1 MFKRIMLGVTFA
13 LLLGFITFTVTQAQ
27 TVPEAYGSDDCGEC
41 HETVTTQ
48 WGNSAHGHASIVEAF
63 QSAWVEQG
71 SPPECLSCHTTGFDP
86 ATGTYEKEGVGCATC
101 HPSDPAEHPQKI
113 MQTDISSRL
122 CGQCHVDTFA
132 EWETSQHGQE
142 ELSCARCHN
151 PHTNELK
158 AGSMQDTCRTC
169 HKEETHFFNYTA
181 HADEGLLCT
190 DCHLE
195 TKSDPL
201 GNGHSQ
207 IAHTF
212 SVGSDTCTACHSQE
226 MHEPQEPAA
235 TTNNAEALQAGF
247 LGPGSF
253 GTAAGQMEVSAES
266 PCLFDE
272 DEVVMEAGFLS
283 SNGSADGTIVPE
295 PTGSSSYNF
304 VILASL
310 IGMAFGLVG
319 SPWLEK
325 WQDRLR
331 DQRDGG
337 SNEQ

>member
-1 MFKRIMLGVTFA
+1 MFKRIIIGVTFA
-13 LLLGFITFTVTQAQ
+13 LLLGFITFAVTQAQ
-27 TVPEAYGSDDCGEC
+27 TVPEAYGSEDCGDC
-41 HETVTTQ
+41 HEAVTIQ
-48 WGNSAHGHASIVEAF
+48 WENSAHGHASVVETF
-63 QSAWVEQG
+63 LTAWAEQG
-71 SPPECLSCHTTGFDP
+71 NPPECLSCHTTGFDP
-86 ATGTYEKEGVGCATC
+86 ETGSYETEGVGCATC

-122 CGQCHVDTFA
+122 CGSCHVDTFA
-132 EWETSQHGQE
+132 EWETSEHGQE

-190 DCHLE
+190 DCHLQ
-195 TKSDPL
+195 TKTDPL

-212 SVGSDTCTACHSQE
+212 SVGSDTCTACHNQE
-226 MHEPQEPAA
+226 MHEPNASAMSPAEEVE
-235 TTNNAEALQAGF
+235 TQVGF
-247 LGPGSF
+247 LATGDIA
-253 GTAAGQMEVSAES
+253 TAAGGANVSTES
-266 PCLFDE
+266 PCLFEE
-272 DEVVMEAGFLS
+272 DEVVMEAGFLTGS
-283 SNGSADGTIVPE
+283 GTTNGTVMPE
-295 PTGSSSYNF
+295 PSASSPFNF

-319 SPWLEK
+319 SPWLEN
-325 WQDRLR
+325 WQNRLR
-331 DQRDGG
+331 NQKGGG
-337 SNEQ
+337 SNEH